1 MGKQWQTLSS
11 WVLKSLWIVTGTIK
25 SIKAPL
31 NPSLNQLKML
41 VPWKKS
47 YDQPR
52 QHVKKQR
59 HHFADKGL
67 YSQSYVFFSVV
78 MYGCA
83 MWTIRKT
90 EHRRIDTLELERKL
104 LGVPWTARRSNQ
116 SILKEINPQYSLEG
130 LIWKLKL
137 QFFAHMMGRANW
149 LEKTMML
156 GKTEGRRRRGR
167 QDEFIGWHH
176 WLNGH

>member
-1 MGKQWQTLSS
+1 M
-11 WVLKSLWIVTGTIK
+11 I
-25 SIKAPL
+25 
-31 NPSLNQLKML
+31 

-47 YDQPR
+47 YYQPR

-67 YSQSYVFFSVV
+67 YTQSYVFFSVV

-130 LIWKLKL
+130 LMAKLKPQYFDHL
-137 QFFAHMMGRANW
+137 M
-149 LEKTMML
+149 
-156 GKTEGRRRRGR
+156 
-167 QDEFIGWHH
+167 
-176 WLNGH
+176 